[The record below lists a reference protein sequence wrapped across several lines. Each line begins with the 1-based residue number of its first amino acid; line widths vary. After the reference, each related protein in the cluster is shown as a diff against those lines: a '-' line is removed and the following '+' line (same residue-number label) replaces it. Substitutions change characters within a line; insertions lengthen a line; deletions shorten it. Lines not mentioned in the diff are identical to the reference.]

1 MNALRVG
8 HGDGIEAA
16 LPGSLRQHPALRRLR
31 ASLQAQCPSGD
42 AVNAI
47 SARLLSTDGRTA
59 DHAEIQPVRAKI
71 EES

>member
-42 AVNAI
+42 AVNTI

-59 DHAEIQPVRAKI
+59 DHAEIQPVRAEI
-71 EES
+71 ADS